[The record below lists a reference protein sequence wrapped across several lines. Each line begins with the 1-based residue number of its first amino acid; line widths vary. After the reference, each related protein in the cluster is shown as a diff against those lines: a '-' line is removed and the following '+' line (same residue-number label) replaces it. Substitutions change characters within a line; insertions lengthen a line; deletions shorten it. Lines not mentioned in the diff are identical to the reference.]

1 MVEIFNNTLDPVVS
15 GSKSRSAKT
24 WKYCPYSTQIT
35 NYSQDARVP
44 DIEKTYH
51 SETEGKMH
59 SYSVGGMMGW
69 ACADNECSF
78 VAGSAI
84 TEVVQFGR
92 IKVYLPTGTC
102 PKTEEDFTTLSGTV
116 ENVTQGRVIVSG
128 TRYFEI

>member
-1 MVEIFNNTLDPVVS
+1 MVEIFNDTLDPAVS

-35 NYSQDARVP
+35 NYNQDSRVP

-51 SETEGKMH
+51 SETEGRMH

-78 VAGSAI
+78 VVGSAI

-92 IKVYLPTGTC
+92 IKVYLPAGTC

-116 ENVTQGRVIVSG
+116 ENVTQGRLIVSG